1 MVRKLLTGNAA
12 AAWGARLAEVDY
24 VPAFPITPQ
33 TEIIESLAAWF
44 DQGEMQGKFVTLD
57 SEHSMLTAAGAA
69 AATGVRVFTAT
80 SSQGLVYGMEALYT
94 IAGWRVPTVLVNVS
108 RGLSAP
114 ITLGPDHND
123 VLAARDTGFVQIHA
137 ETCQEVLDSIL
148 MAYRIAEDP
157 RVSLPVLVNL
167 DGFFLSFTR
176 EPVEIPDLEQVRRFL
191 PPFQPK
197 HPVFRASQ
205 PVAQGVAVLDGPTYS
220 YFRYQM
226 HRAVENARVVHGEA
240 ANDFQR
246 IFGRRYAGLE
256 SFHIDDSDTVLVM
269 AGSFATQGKAAVNRA
284 RANGQRVGLLRQ
296 RLVRPHPRQEFAA
309 ALSGKRAVGVLDQN
323 ISPGLGGILYHELAA
338 SLATADQPPPVFRSF
353 IAGLGGKDITQ
364 TEFDHILDVLKSAN
378 PNDAT
383 PESELLM
390 TDSQW
395 RQVRSHLATAGKPLE
410 EAPS

>member
-1 MVRKLLTGNAA
+1 MVRQLLTGNAS

-33 TEIIESLAAWF
+33 TEIIENLAAWF
-44 DQGEMQGKFVTLD
+44 DNGHMQGKLVTLD
-57 SEHSMLTAAGAA
+57 SEHSMLMAAGAA

-94 IAGWRVPTVLVNVS
+94 IAGWRVPLVLVNVS

-123 VLAARDTGFVQIHA
+123 VLAARDTGFIQIHA

-148 MAYRIAEDP
+148 IAYRIAEDP
-157 RVSLPVLVNL
+157 RVYLPVLVNL

-176 EPVEIPDLEQVRRFL
+176 EAVEIPEPADVRRFL
-191 PPFQPK
+191 PAFEPK
-197 HPVFRASQ
+197 HPVFRGSH

-226 HRAVENARVVHGEA
+226 HYAVENARQVHAEA
-240 ANDFQR
+240 ADDFER
-246 IFGRRYAGLE
+246 IFGRRYTGVE
-256 SFHIDDSDTVLVM
+256 HFRTDDADTILVM

-284 RANGQRVGLLRQ
+284 RARGQRVGLIRQ
-296 RLVRPHPRQEFAA
+296 RLVRPHPHQELVE
-309 ALSGKRAVGVLDQN
+309 ALSGRRAVGVLDQN

-338 SLATADQPPPVFRSF
+338 SLATADRRPQVLRSF
-353 IAGLGGKDITQ
+353 IGGLGGKEITQ
-364 TEFDHILDVLKSAN
+364 AEFDHIMHRLASGDTDHPAAE
-378 PNDAT
+378 P
-383 PESELLM
+383 ELLM
-390 TDSQW
+390 TDTQW
-395 RQVRSHLATAGKPLE
+395 QQVCNHLTVAGKVVSE
-410 EAPS
+410 TT